1 MRSAVAITLT
11 RVERT
16 RLRQWC
22 RGDGRLARRARIILL
37 SAAGLLNTEIAR
49 RLHTDEQT
57 VGRWRNRFATG
68 RLDGIAHELPRC
80 GRKPRARDKVER
92 SILRWTRRRAP
103 DNGTWSTRT
112 LARALGIH
120 HMLVHRVW
128 RRHGLVPADA

>member
-11 RVERT
+11 PAERT

-22 RGDGRLARRARIILL
+22 RGCGRLSRRARIIRLA
-37 SAAGLLNTEIAR
+37 AAGLPNTDIAR
-49 RLHTDEQT
+49 RLRTDEQT
-57 VGRWRNRFATG
+57 VGRWRNRFAAG
-68 RLDGIAHELPRC
+68 RLDGIAHESPRC

-92 SILRWTRRRAP
+92 SILRLTRQRAP
-103 DNGTWSTRT
+103 DNRTWSTRT

-128 RRHGLVPADA
+128 RRHGLEPADP